1 MKEEDKSK
9 EQLLEEL
16 ATLRQTIAELKAAAK
31 DRKQGPEKERALQEI
46 ERRYRQIVD
55 LAQDGIWTIDGSVEA
70 LTTFVNPRMARMLG
84 YAQDEMIGRSV
95 FSFMDSHDRE
105 IAQQNIAS
113 RKEVTPEE
121 RDFVF
126 VKKDGSRI
134 FASVSAGPI
143 FDEKRNYVGGVAIIS
158 DITKRRQM
166 EEALREAEERYHSM
180 FENSGTAT
188 FIIEEDMTISMAN
201 LEGEKLTGYSRE
213 KIIGKKK
220 WTEFVVPEDL
230 ERMKKYHHQRR
241 KKGGAAPREYEFRFL
256 DKQGNIKDVFI
267 KIGMLPGTKKSIA
280 SLMDITARKRAEEE
294 IRNFPRRL
302 IAAIEEERKAI
313 VQNLHDE
320 CGGELTALRFGFDHL
335 EISKLK
341 ESEKN
346 KIDRLKEIIERLGE
360 NLQKIS
366 SALRPAI
373 LDHLGL
379 IPALEW
385 YIRDLKDRIP
395 ALQINFQST
404 GFKKRLKPE
413 LEIVLYR
420 LIQEGLTNVIKHA
433 KARRADILLAY
444 THPKV
449 VLSIKDDG
457 DGFEEEEELTLA
469 AGKKRG
475 IGLWSM
481 RERVASVGGTIHIR
495 SRKGKGTV
503 IRAEL
508 PVGTREKDA
517 KN

>member
-1 MKEEDKSK
+1 M
-9 EQLLEEL
+9 
-16 ATLRQTIAELKAAAK
+16 
-31 DRKQGPEKERALQEI
+31 
-46 ERRYRQIVD
+46 VD
-55 LAQDGIWTIDGSVEA
+55 LAQDGIWTIDGSVEG
-70 LTTFVNPRMARMLG
+70 LTTFVNPRMAEMLG

-95 FSFMDSHDRE
+95 FSFMDSPDRE
-105 IAQQNIAS
+105 IAKQKIAS
-113 RKEVTPEE
+113 RKKVTPEE

-126 VKKDGSRI
+126 IKKDGSRI
-134 FASVSAGPI
+134 FASVSAAPI
-143 FDEKRNYVGGVAIIS
+143 LDEKGNYVGGVAIIS

-188 FIIEEDMTISMAN
+188 FVIEEDMTISMAN
-201 LEGEKLTGYSRE
+201 LECEKLTGYSRE
-213 KIIGKKK
+213 EIGGKKK

-241 KKGGAAPREYEFRFL
+241 EKAGVAPTEYEFRFV
-256 DKQGNIKDVFI
+256 DKLGNIKDVFI
-267 KIGMLPGTKKSIA
+267 KIGLIPGTKKSIA

-294 IRNFPRRL
+294 IRSFPRRL
-302 IAAIEEERKAI
+302 IAAIEEERKTI

-320 CGGELTALRFGFDHL
+320 CGGDLTALRFGLDHL

-341 ESEKN
+341 ESEKK
-346 KIDRLKEIIERLGE
+346 KIEQVKEIIARLGE
-360 NLQKIS
+360 KLQKIS

-385 YIRDLKDRIP
+385 YIRDLKGRIP
-395 ALQINFQST
+395 SLQIDFQST

-433 KARRADILLAY
+433 KAKRADILLAY
-444 THPKV
+444 THPQV

-457 DGFEEEEELTLA
+457 DGFEEGKDLTA
-469 AGKKRG
+469 TVGKRRG

-508 PVGTREKDA
+508 PAGVREKDG